1 MAIRKKE
8 SQRIGSVLGRTFMLL
23 GLVVLTS
30 GLGHAACLL
39 SALSEVPLK
48 AKLSMLSWVIQAT
61 WQLLVPCLFGHAT
74 LLESFLQPSGCWWRL
89 FLAFV
94 CAG

>member
-1 MAIRKKE
+1 M
-8 SQRIGSVLGRTFMLL
+8 L

-39 SALSEVPLK
+39 SALSEIPLN
-48 AKLSMLSWVIQAT
+48 AELSMLSSVIQAT

-74 LLESFLQPSGCWWRL
+74 LWEGFLQASGCCCRL

>member
-8 SQRIGSVLGRTFMLL
+8 SQRIGSVLGRTFML

-74 LLESFLQPSGCWWRL
+74 LWEGFLQASGCCCRL

>member
-39 SALSEVPLK
+39 SALSEIPLN
-48 AKLSMLSWVIQAT
+48 AELSMLSSVIQAT

-74 LLESFLQPSGCWWRL
+74 LWEGFLQASGCCCRL